1 MTEKATFAAGCF
13 WGVEVAFRNV
23 PGVVDASV
31 GYIGGTVPD
40 PTYEIVCSGAS
51 GHAEAVEVEYDPN
64 QVTYET
70 LLDVFWNKHN
80 PTTLNRQ
87 GLDIGTQYRSAIYYH
102 DSEQQKIAQASM
114 EALQKQSKY
123 RRRQLV
129 TEITPV
135 AEYYQAEAYHQKY
148 DQKKIHH
155 PILIGVAVV
164 LILTI
169 IVARLF

>member
-70 LLDVFWNKHN
+70 LLDVFWNKHDPVLKMIIPGN
-80 PTTLNRQ
+80 LA
-87 GLDIGTQYRSAIYYH
+87 GDIKVGRRFHQINFFCTQ
-102 DSEQQKIAQASM
+102 
-114 EALQKQSKY
+114 
-123 RRRQLV
+123 
-129 TEITPV
+129 
-135 AEYYQAEAYHQKY
+135 
-148 DQKKIHH
+148 
-155 PILIGVAVV
+155 
-164 LILTI
+164 
-169 IVARLF
+169 